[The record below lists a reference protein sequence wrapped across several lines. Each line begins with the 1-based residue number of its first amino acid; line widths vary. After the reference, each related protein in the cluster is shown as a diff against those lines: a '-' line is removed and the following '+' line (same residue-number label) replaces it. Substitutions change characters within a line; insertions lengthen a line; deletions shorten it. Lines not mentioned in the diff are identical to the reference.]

1 MESFNQIKSFANM
14 LSKTLGLMFQI
25 TVSDTEQ
32 YLFVDNPIDPSL
44 KAGDP
49 ISGNERF
56 FIQSQEITELPFV
69 VNYKSLSTNMHK
81 LRSSTYFYKDGDNQ
95 IVYMLSLSIKVDEF
109 FNLRTMLDG
118 FVNGARDITNIDTD
132 RIDQLPKLELA
143 VGDLVDAVILEG
155 QNRYNTKVER
165 MKKTEKHSL
174 LNEMAS
180 RGVFLIKGAVSEVA
194 RKLNYS
200 EATVYKYLQKLEK
213 SEKEADH

>member
-1 MESFNQIKSFANM
+1 M
-14 LSKTLGLMFQI
+14 
-25 TVSDTEQ
+25 
-32 YLFVDNPIDPSL
+32 
-44 KAGDP
+44 
-49 ISGNERF
+49 
-56 FIQSQEITELPFV
+56 
-69 VNYKSLSTNMHK
+69 
-81 LRSSTYFYKDGDNQ
+81 
-95 IVYMLSLSIKVDEF
+95 
-109 FNLRTMLDG
+109 DG